1 MMKFVLAVLFFAPTT
16 ADNLKTIERGMAER
30 AAYKAIAEAEGW
42 NVTFYQFRGTWCATA
57 VNISTG
63 AHVLQSVIFDD
74 DRRSGKVCK

>member
-30 AAYKAIAEAEGW
+30 AAYKAIAEADGW

-57 VNISTG
+57 INKNG
-63 AHVLQSVIFDD
+63 ASVSKAVIFDD